1 MKKVLAFLMVAVLA
15 LAAFA
20 SSTPE
25 WKISGKGYFDFKY
38 QEELSM
44 EDTFGI
50 DSGWAKGLGFS
61 VAKDGEKT
69 GWKVTIASESLN
81 DFGKL
86 EGTDFYAY
94 HKANFSD
101 ALSLKLTYGK
111 HKVVESRVGMS
122 AALTSKMNDLEF
134 VVTPAM
140 YVTDETTP
148 TIGMDLKATA
158 NYMEK
163 AIYAEFKAKALT
175 EGATNMVLEAKLN
188 SNVDKLVSMPVT
200 LFVEGYYK
208 TESNFATNTLKAKAN
223 IGYAFDGAD
232 RKVDFKNEVILDMEK
247 DVDTKTTYK
256 PELNLN
262 YDALT
267 FNNKFE
273 MVMQKDVDT
282 LLTYKP
288 EVSYKFME
296 DYKVGVDA
304 VVPVLLEKDV
314 KAVYEIKPYVEAD
327 YELLTYKLYSEFK
340 VNEKDAKPLFG
351 FKVSFEM

>member
-25 WKISGKGYFDFKY
+25 WKISGKGHFDFKY

-44 EDTFGI
+44 KDTF
-50 DSGWAKGLGFS
+50 SGGAGLGFS

-69 GWKVTIASESLN
+69 GWKVTIDSSSVN
-81 DFGKL
+81 NFKL
-86 EGTDFYAY
+86 DDSTFYAY

-101 ALSLKLTYGK
+101 TLSLKLTYGK

-232 RKVDFKNEVILDMEK
+232 RKVDFKNEVILNMEK

-296 DYKVGVDA
+296 DYKVVVDA
-304 VVPVLLEKDV
+304 VVPVLLEKDA

-340 VNEKDAKPLFG
+340 VNEEDAKPLFG